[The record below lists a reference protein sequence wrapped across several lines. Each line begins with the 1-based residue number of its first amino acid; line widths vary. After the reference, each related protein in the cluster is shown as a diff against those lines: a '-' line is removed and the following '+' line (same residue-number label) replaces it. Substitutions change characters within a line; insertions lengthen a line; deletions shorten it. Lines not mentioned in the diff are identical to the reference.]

1 MRFCA
6 RDAGLNNELL
16 GVFPFTDVSFGFLL
30 PQICMSLSFLE
41 KFQKIPPDSFSES
54 FQKAFPKSLP
64 EKNIKYFPESFKN
77 SRKFF
82 RGVFSGIFKEY
93 FCRIFLQSFLKKPFR
108 KIPFFRS
115 VHYRPFD
122 QITMAKP
129 ARIDG

>member
-1 MRFCA
+1 MSFQEFSRSQTSLLDFCF
-6 RDAGLNNELL
+6 LKFVCHCL
-16 GVFPFTDVSFGFLL
+16 FG
-30 PQICMSLSFLE
+30 
-41 KFQKIPPDSFSES
+41 KISENPSGQFFRKLSES
-54 FQKAFPKSLP
+54 VS
-64 EKNIKYFPESFKN
+64 EESSGKNRKYFPESFKN